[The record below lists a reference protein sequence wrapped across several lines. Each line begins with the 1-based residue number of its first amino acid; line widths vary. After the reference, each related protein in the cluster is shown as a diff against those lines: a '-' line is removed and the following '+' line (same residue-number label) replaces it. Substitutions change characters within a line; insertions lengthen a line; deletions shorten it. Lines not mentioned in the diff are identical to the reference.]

1 MKKFGQETHRDAKSN
16 NADYLINT
24 YMSNSS
30 SDEELEEEKI
40 NKEIQIFKNSNN
52 YL

>member
-1 MKKFGQETHRDAKSN
+1 MKKFGQETHQDAKSN

-30 SDEELEEEKI
+30 SDEEQEEEK
-40 NKEIQIFKNSNN
+40 N
-52 YL
+52 